1 MIRTRLK
8 LAATLTVVVLA
19 LTGFQTGRGG
29 HGSHSGSGSG
39 KSDDSGGGCSTSSK
53 KNHDYDDDDD
63 DYGSGSGS
71 DSGSDSASGDDSY
84 SASPS
89 STASAAPDVEVVVV
103 DCVDPAE
110 KKRKNRPARKADT
123 TATVR
128 VKAKPGVT
136 GLYRIAL
143 TFEERENVPVDSG
156 EILVSVDGTSEKLYD
171 VKMKNPG
178 SVGKVKDC
186 TVGNVWEDETATT
199 PPARPASGA

>member
-29 HGSHSGSGSG
+29 HGSHGGSSDHG

-53 KNHDYDDDDD
+53 KNHYDDDDD

-71 DSGSDSASGDDSY
+71 DSGNGDDS
-84 SASPS
+84 SSSSPS
-89 STASAAPDVEVVVV
+89 PTASVAPDVEVVVV
-103 DCVDPAE
+103 DCVKPAE
-110 KKRKNRPARKADT
+110 KKRKNRAARKADT

-136 GLYRIAL
+136 GLYRVAL
-143 TFEERENVPVDSG
+143 TFQERENVPVDSG

-178 SVGKVKDC
+178 SVDKAKIC

-199 PPARPASGA
+199 SPAQPR

>member
-71 DSGSDSASGDDSY
+71 GSDSASGDDSY

-89 STASAAPDVEVVVV
+89 PTASAAPDVEVVVV